1 MFSHRFIAA
10 VSLGLLAFFAAPQAA
25 WALEPAARPVAD
37 YSEAA
42 LTAALDELAA
52 VKAGDARTWREKRAA
67 VLAFGS
73 DALAALEHAAKDEH
87 WTRDRYTRALAAEI
101 CRLRISQ
108 PELAQSVDQPRG
120 IDPEV
125 YRQFRHG
132 KPSCHRDFAHAG
144 TSIVPL
150 LLEALVFTLPER
162 KFSGGEAGQ
171 LERETLLA
179 ALVQVPGEKSDSRA
193 RFVLEDVLKSGSHSD
208 GLRALAAVSYAQ
220 CAGAEGLT
228 LLDDVVGSA
237 ATPLKVRE
245 GAAMALGWMADVK
258 ALASIRSRLESAGL
272 GGEGEEA
279 VALRRALIVAL
290 GTLGNSGGWQARGA
304 EKAEI
309 AREIRAGSATL
320 LVACLRNFPADVEFI
335 SSALC
340 VVAWKD
346 SLGEVRKLAEDASG
360 AEAVHKAARQV
371 LPLLEMAVA
380 RER

>member
-1 MFSHRFIAA
+1 MFSHRFAAA

-25 WALEPAARPVAD
+25 WALEPACLPVA
-37 YSEAA
+37 EFNEPA
-42 LTAALDELAA
+42 LLEALDELAA
-52 VKAGDARTWREKRAA
+52 VKAGDAKVWLEKRAA
-67 VLAFGS
+67 VTAFGGN
-73 DALAALEHAAKDEH
+73 ALPALEQAAKLEH
-87 WTRDRYTRALAAEI
+87 WTREGYPRALAAEV

-108 PELAQSVDQPRG
+108 PELAKVVDQPRG
-120 IDPEV
+120 INPEV

-144 TSIVPL
+144 ISIVPL

-162 KFSGGEAGQ
+162 KFSSAESGQ
-171 LERETLLA
+171 LERDTLLA
-179 ALVQVPGEKSDSRA
+179 ALVQVPGEKFDGRA
-193 RFVLEDVLKSGSHSD
+193 RFVLEDVLKSGSHGD

-220 CAGAEGLT
+220 CAGAEGLA
-228 LLDDVVGSA
+228 LLDEVVSSA
-237 ATPLKVRE
+237 STPLRVRE
-245 GAAMALGWMADVK
+245 GAAMALGWVADAK
-258 ALASIRSRLESAGL
+258 ALASVKSRLDSPGL
-272 GGEGEEA
+272 RGEGEDA

-304 EKAEI
+304 EKAEL
-309 AREIRAGSATL
+309 AREMRAGCAAV
-320 LVACLRNFPADVEFI
+320 LVVCLRDFPADVEFI

-340 VVAWKD
+340 AVAWKD

-360 AEAVHKAARQV
+360 AEAVHKAARQI